1 MKKVRWGILGA
12 GGIADRRTMPGM
24 LLSDTT
30 EIYAVMEINQEMAD
44 ALREKYNATK
54 AYDNED
60 DLLSDPNV
68 DAVYIASPVNCHE
81 RQARKAAEA
90 GKHILIEKPISP
102 NSKISEEICRYAE
115 EKGVK
120 IAVGFMM
127 RYATYHQE
135 MKKLIAEGKIGQIVS
150 CRACFTCWYPEIP
163 GAWRQTKAYS
173 GGGSMTDLGIHCLDL
188 LEYVTGAHIE
198 KVGALADNMVF
209 HYEVEDGCTAL
220 FRLSNGAFGTV
231 DAYFNIPDDAARCRI
246 EIYGT
251 KGSIRAEGSLGQ
263 IDGGDVLVTLSDPG
277 DYYPMQNRVNVDS
290 YQMEGAGLNMYERE
304 VSSFNESILTGKPI
318 EAPATDAVHIQKV
331 IESIY
336 RSVEEDK
343 FLTL

>member
-24 LLSDTT
+24 LLSEST
-30 EIYAVMEINQEMAD
+30 EIYAVMEINMEMAEG
-44 ALREKYNATK
+44 LRAKYGATK

-60 DLLSDPNV
+60 DLLADPNV
-68 DAVYIASPVNCHE
+68 DAVYIASPVFFHE

-90 GKHILIEKPISP
+90 GKHILIEKPISL
-102 NSKISEEICRYAE
+102 NAEKSEEICRYAE
-115 EKGVK
+115 SKGVK

-135 MKKLIAEGKIGQIVS
+135 MKRLIAEGKIGQIVS
-150 CRACFTCWYPEIP
+150 CRAQFTCWYPEIE
-163 GAWRQTKAYS
+163 GAWRQTKAYA

-188 LEYVTGAHIE
+188 LEYITGSRIE

-209 HYEVEDGCTAL
+209 HYEVEDGCTAI
-220 FRLSNGAFGTV
+220 FRLDNGAFGTV

-263 IDGGDVLVTLSDPG
+263 LDGGDVLVTLSDPG
-277 DYYPMQNRVNVDS
+277 DYDPMQNRQEVNN
-290 YQMEGAGLNMYERE
+290 YQLEGAGINMYERE
-304 VSSFNESILTGKPI
+304 VSSFNESILSGKPI
-318 EAPATDAVHIQKV
+318 EAPASDAVHIQRV

-336 RSVEEDK
+336 ASAESGK
-343 FLTL
+343 FLNL